1 MLRIKPGRLA
11 RLPDPATPH
20 TCRTRPCPSPAPCL
34 APASGLPTSA
44 PAIRVLSSRPIS
56 HHHLTPSQ
64 SRQSSPSLGSLS
76 SHPHRHGPRGAI
88 SFHPEHLKGS
98 CVIVLFFQHLSSLK
112 RMSGPQGQVPCVVIT
127 APFSTPRGPH
137 TAVLCLATQSCP
149 TLRESMDCSP
159 PGSSAHRS
167 LQERIL
173 EWVAMPSSRGSSQ
186 PGIEPRSPA
195 LQVNSLPAEPPGKP
209 KNTGVG
215 CHVLLQGI
223 FPTQESNQGVLHC
236 R

>member
-44 PAIRVLSSRPIS
+44 PAIRVLSSRPISHHYLTPSQSRQSPPSLRVPFSRPIS

-137 TAVLCLATQSCP
+137 TAVLCLAAQSCP

-167 LQERIL
+167 LQARIL

-209 KNTGVG
+209 K
-215 CHVLLQGI
+215 
-223 FPTQESNQGVLHC
+223 
-236 R
+236 